1 VQCGY
6 CDRSGDCANNSPR
19 GHQGV
24 LLTPQ
29 QAISF
34 AQEALAREPRIVCAG
49 VSGPGD
55 ALANPEATFDTLSGL
70 RALHPKL
77 PFFIATNGLSLV
89 EHSSRLVELGVSL
102 CTVTVNAVDPAVLA
116 RLIDWIAAP
125 TGILTG
131 EESARFL
138 IARQLAGI
146 AALAERSITVRVNV
160 QLISSINGGQVES
173 IAKATALSGARF
185 FHVQP
190 YEPSLARQG
199 APAAFVSP
207 TQVEV
212 ERARAVAGQYLELV
226 AHCPLC
232 SSDSLGCLAGTKTD
246 AIRSVLLSSSLQQD
260 ASSIRAP
267 SKAVDVGPELGER
280 GVALRQLQLIARV
293 ARLLST
299 SEDDTLTTLRRVLV
313 WLDEQLSLKRGVLT
327 LIDVAGETLSAQVS
341 HGVEP
346 EQEDRMRYR
355 PDEGVTGQVFAT
367 AKAILLPSL
376 QAEPSYLDRSG
387 LRTGLDLSKLA
398 FFCVPIRDRG
408 TVIGTLSVDK
418 QNRLLKDADSDLA
431 FLEEI
436 AQLLAPFVQRRRLEE
451 SLAMFRR
458 LRSTEGA
465 SARLVGRSGIM
476 EEVRRLIAK
485 VATASTTVLFMG
497 ETGTGKS
504 AAAIL
509 LHELSTRAKEPFI
522 EVNCGAIPDNLI
534 ESELFG
540 HERGAFTGAIQR
552 RLGVFERA
560 RGGTVFLDEIGE
572 LGPSAQ
578 TRLLRVLQTR
588 RYERVGGT
596 ETLTTDARLIAATN
610 RDLAS
615 AVAEGSFRA
624 DLYYRLNVFPIV
636 MPPLRERGN
645 ADIMLLADS
654 FIDRHGKAMGK
665 PIFRVDTPAID
676 MLTAYHWPGNVRE
689 LENVIERAVV
699 LAEADVIHGH
709 HLPPSLQMNRYSSSP
724 EALDFASRVS
734 AFEIELITEAL
745 KDVSGNQTK
754 AATRLGITKRV
765 IQYKI
770 RTYGIPWERFLP
782 KR

>member
-1 VQCGY
+1 VQCAY
-6 CDRSGDCANNSPR
+6 CDRSGDCSNNSPR
-19 GHQGV
+19 GHESV

-55 ALANPEATFDTLSGL
+55 ALANSDATFETLSGL
-70 RALHPKL
+70 RALYPKL

-89 EHSSRLVELGVSL
+89 EHADRLNELGVRL
-102 CTVTVNAVDPAVLA
+102 CTVTINAVDPAVLS

-125 TGILTG
+125 RGILTG

-138 IARQLAGI
+138 IARQLDGI
-146 AALAERSITVRVNV
+146 RALAERDVTVRVNV
-160 QLISSINGGQVES
+160 QLIPSINGGEIEA

-190 YEPSLARQG
+190 FEPSQARKG
-199 APAAFVSP
+199 APATFLAP
-207 TQVEV
+207 NKGEV
-212 ERARAVAGQYLELV
+212 DAARALAAKHLELV
-226 AHCPLC
+226 AHCSLC
-232 SSDSLGCLAGTKTD
+232 PSDSLGCLAGTKTE
-246 AIRSVLLSSSLQQD
+246 AIRSALLSSSLQQD
-260 ASSIRAP
+260 PISTRAAG
-267 SKAVDVGPELGER
+267 KIVDAGPELAEK

-313 WLDEQLSLKRGVLT
+313 WLDEQLDLKRAVLT
-327 LIDVAGETLSAQVS
+327 LIDVAGETLSAQVT
-341 HGVEP
+341 HDVDP

-367 AKAILLPSL
+367 GKAILLPSL
-376 QAEPSYLDRSG
+376 QAEPNFLDRSG
-387 LRTGLDLSKLA
+387 LRAGLDLSKLA

-408 TVIGTLSVDK
+408 SVIGTLSADK
-418 QNRLLKDADSDLA
+418 QNSLLKDADSDLA
-431 FLEEI
+431 FLEEV

-451 SLAMFRR
+451 SLSMFRR
-458 LRSTEGA
+458 LRSSEGA
-465 SARLVGRSGIM
+465 ASRLIGRSGVM

-485 VATASTTVLFMG
+485 VAAANTTVLFTG

-504 AAAIL
+504 AAATL
-509 LHELSTRAKEPFI
+509 LHELSMRAKEPFI

-540 HERGAFTGAIQR
+540 HEKGAFTGAIQR

-615 AVAEGSFRA
+615 AVADGTFRA

-654 FIDRHGKAMGK
+654 FIDRHGKAMAK

-709 HLPPSLQMNRYSSSP
+709 HLPPSLQMNRYSPSP

-745 KDVSGNQTK
+745 KDVNGNQTK
-754 AATRLGITKRV
+754 AAARLGITKRV

-770 RTYGIPWERFLP
+770 RTYDIPWERFLP